1 MLAVHFGAGNIGRGF
16 IGQLLHQ
23 AGYEVCFIDVN
34 QELVDE
40 INSRKA
46 YSVQLAMEGTPVS
59 VVEGVRAIHGQDT
72 EAVAQAIADAD
83 LVTTAVGPNV
93 LPHIA
98 PAIAAGI
105 TRRITHTDR
114 PLNVIACENMIGG
127 SAQLKTHVFA
137 QLDEAVRAKAEELV
151 GFPNAAVDR
160 IVPLQKHEDKLLV
173 TVEPFFEWA
182 VDQSHIIGDIPQI
195 EGVTY
200 VNDLT
205 PYIER
210 KLYTVNTGH
219 AMIAYLGYQMGYA
232 AIDEA
237 IRDDEI
243 LRATRQALQETG
255 ALLVAKHGF
264 DKGQH
269 KEYVEK
275 ILGRFANPY
284 ITDQVTR
291 VGRSPIRKL
300 APQDR
305 LVGPAMQCFDH
316 GIVPE
321 HLGLGIA
328 AALLFDFREDPEA
341 VQLTE
346 DIQRF
351 GLEHVLKTY
360 TGIRVNH
367 ALFSI
372 VMNHAR
378 ELQARRKTN

>member
-23 AGYEVCFIDVN
+23 AGYEVCFVDVN
-34 QELVDE
+34 QELVDA

-46 YSVQLAMEGTPVS
+46 YTVQLATEGTPVS

-72 EAVAQAIADAD
+72 EAVAQAIAEAD

-105 TRRITHTDR
+105 ARRMKQTDR

-127 SAQLKTHVFA
+127 SSQLKTHVFA
-137 QLDEAVRAKAEELV
+137 RLDEADRPKAEELV

-182 VDQSHIIGDIPQI
+182 VDQSHIIGAIPQI

-232 AIDEA
+232 VIDEA

-255 ALLVAKHGF
+255 ALLVAKHAF
-264 DKGQH
+264 DKRQH
-269 KEYVEK
+269 EEYVEK

-284 ITDQVTR
+284 ISDQVTR

-300 APQDR
+300 SPQDR

-346 DIQRF
+346 DRERF

-360 TGIRVNH
+360 TGIHVNH

-372 VMNHAR
+372 VMNHVR
-378 ELQARRKTN
+378 QLQARRKSN

>member
-23 AGYEVCFIDVN
+23 AGYEVCFVDVN
-34 QELVDE
+34 QELVDA

-46 YSVQLAMEGTPVS
+46 YAVQLAMEGTPVS

-72 EAVAQAIADAD
+72 EAVARAIAEAD

-105 TRRITHTDR
+105 ARRIKQTDR

-127 SAQLKTHVFA
+127 SSQLKTHVFA
-137 QLDEAVRAKAEELV
+137 QLDEADRAKAAELV
-151 GFPNAAVDR
+151 GFPDAAVDR

-173 TVEPFFEWA
+173 TVEPFFEWV
-182 VDQSHIIGDIPQI
+182 VDQSHIIGDIPRI
-195 EGVTY
+195 DGVTY

-219 AMIAYLGYQMGYA
+219 AMIAYLGHQLGYA

-255 ALLVAKHGF
+255 ALLVAKHAF
-264 DKGQH
+264 DKRQH
-269 KEYVEK
+269 EKYVDK
-275 ILGRFANPY
+275 ILGRFANRY
-284 ITDQVTR
+284 ISDQVTR

-300 APQDR
+300 SPHDR
-305 LVGPAMQCFDH
+305 LVGPAMQCFDY

-328 AALLFDFREDPEA
+328 AALLFEFREDPEA
-341 VQLTE
+341 VQLQE
-346 DIQRF
+346 DRERF

-372 VMNHAR
+372 VMNHAWQ
-378 ELQARRKTN
+378 LQARRKTN